1 MSKFKTIFQQNYLF
15 LLFELK
21 GNVMNNHI
29 IIVLKGHFI
38 TEFSKVVLRSFLV
51 KSKKMN
57 FISFEFFFW
66 KGHIW
71 SFWDQ
76 PRLSSFWYLS
86 KSYITSYFPWST
98 SRAPRANH
106 LKASAKPSSATQFP
120 ASTCFT
126 STETWHGN

>member
-57 FISFEFFFW
+57 FISFEFFF
-66 KGHIW
+66 
-71 SFWDQ
+71 
-76 PRLSSFWYLS
+76 
-86 KSYITSYFPWST
+86 
-98 SRAPRANH
+98 
-106 LKASAKPSSATQFP
+106 
-120 ASTCFT
+120 
-126 STETWHGN
+126 